1 MGCTLIRHLMGIFT
15 RWGCVEI
22 WPRCGAVNNE
32 WGSSVKCVCIGRI
45 TSTQWPDLMAQEGP
59 RHVRRSAG
67 NEDLR
72 ASGSTQNK
80 KQQTQ
85 HGIVSHQSASLTA
98 PSAVVCSLLYSQPPL
113 RFEGLKRVNRACVR
127 GVRLQSQW
135 HDLWAQKGKSRT
147 RLITYCTHTHK
158 HTHTHTGARNKEKL
172 SDRRELAAVSQ
183 TKWSVICDK

>member
-113 RFEGLKRVNRACVR
+113 RFETREPCVR

-158 HTHTHTGARNKEKL
+158 HTHSHTGARNKESGKTVRQAGTSRGF
-172 SDRRELAAVSQ
+172 SDEM
-183 TKWSVICDK
+183 ICHLW

>member
-113 RFEGLKRVNRACVR
+113 RFETREPCVR
-127 GVRLQSQW
+127 ARSAAVKPVTRFMGAERKIQNKAHYLL
-135 HDLWAQKGKSRT
+135 HTHAQ
-147 RLITYCTHTHK
+147 THTY
-158 HTHTHTGARNKEKL
+158 TH
-172 SDRRELAAVSQ
+172 RRAQ
-183 TKWSVICDK
+183 